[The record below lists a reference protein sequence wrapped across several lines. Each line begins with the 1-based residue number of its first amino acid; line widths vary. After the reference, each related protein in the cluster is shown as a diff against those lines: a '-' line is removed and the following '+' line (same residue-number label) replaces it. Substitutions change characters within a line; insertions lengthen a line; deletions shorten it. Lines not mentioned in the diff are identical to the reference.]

1 MALDSNV
8 MKVLISQ
15 IVADL
20 NTTVTGVQ
28 SARSRCTRW

>member
-1 MALDSNV
+1 MN
-8 MKVLISQ
+8 VLISQ

-20 NTTVTGVQ
+20 NTTVTGVE